1 MKYILLSI
9 LLIIINNVNSNIYNP
24 LIKKEK
30 LKIGITVMGNVEK
43 NDINL
48 IRDNLI
54 KFYDC
59 EVVLLP
65 KTKLLTETKVMGTDK
80 YSANKILENM
90 NKIFSNKEYKILMIT
105 NYNICT
111 DRKLNGVTH
120 KNWSIFGLAFLN
132 KKPCV
137 VSTNRLKGSKE
148 KLVKT
153 SIHEIGHT
161 LGIPHCENDRCI
173 LTDAK
178 GKGSRVDNMKIWLC
192 ENCTKKIK
200 Y

>member
-1 MKYILLSI
+1 
-9 LLIIINNVNSNIYNP
+9 
-24 LIKKEK
+24 
-30 LKIGITVMGNVEK
+30 
-43 NDINL
+43 
-48 IRDNLI
+48 
-54 KFYDC
+54 
-59 EVVLLP
+59 
-65 KTKLLTETKVMGTDK
+65 
-80 YSANKILENM
+80 M